1 MLSAIVSMV
10 ELVLFLLVGWIAIAV
25 GAAFVVAFIFAVMRM
40 LVSVA
45 KMYWRAIKWVCDDV
59 GEPY

>member
-45 KMYWRAIKWVCDDV
+45 KMYWRAIKWVCDD
-59 GEPY
+59 GCEPY